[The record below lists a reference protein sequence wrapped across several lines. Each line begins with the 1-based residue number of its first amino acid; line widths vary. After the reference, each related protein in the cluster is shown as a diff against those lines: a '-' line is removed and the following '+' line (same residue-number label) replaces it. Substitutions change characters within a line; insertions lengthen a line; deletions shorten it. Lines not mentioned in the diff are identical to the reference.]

1 MQNNKLMTWFGLIF
15 LVVFLL
21 GCSGQSPKEPPLMP
35 ALELESRNIPPAWM
49 VVSAQRL
56 DFDRPPNTNPF
67 GFGQAIAL
75 GDGVLAVGAP
85 ARMGP
90 GLDDPGRVYV
100 FRQGP
105 AGWDLEIELGASDR
119 DDGFQYTQQFGSA
132 LAIQDGFL
140 YVGAPAAD
148 DPLVGDNTGAVY
160 IFEDTPGGWVEIGK
174 LTSPEPAAN
183 GNFGTMLALHGSH
196 LAAAE
201 GQFYDHNRIWLF
213 RGTGA
218 DWQLTSVV
226 AAPEML
232 DSQGGIMEFDLYGDT
247 LSVVKSYF
255 SGEGSFTEPQGWVE
269 IYDFDGAMW
278 NKTAQLPSQA
288 QAAGEQVFIAQ
299 RIALD
304 GRAGIANRLAIGAPM
319 SRTSGFMSGAVYVY
333 AREGDT
339 WRFDAVLA
347 TPDESTSGGMWSG
360 FGAVALRGDMLLVG
374 APGTSEDSF
383 LDGVAYLYQYVDGY
397 WYTQLRLTH
406 AEDGGFGDF
415 FGSSVAIQ
423 GDTLLIAAPSEYGQ
437 TAYVFEIGER

>member
-35 ALELESRNIPPAWM
+35 ALELERRNIPPAWM

-90 GLDDPGRVYV
+90 GLDDPGQVYV

-213 RGTGA
+213 RGAGA

-226 AAPEML
+226 AASEML
-232 DSQGGIMEFDLYGDT
+232 DSRGGIMEFDLYGDT

-288 QAAGEQVFIAQ
+288 QAAEEQVFIAQ

-319 SRTSGFMSGAVYVY
+319 SRTSGFMSGAVYLY

-339 WRFDAVLA
+339 WNFDAVLA

-437 TAYVFEIGER
+437 TTYVFEIGER